1 MSLSGLVVSPSAS
14 GSASFQASMAS
25 NASAASAA
33 SAASSASS
41 SASNSLTSLLLPSSA
56 ASSAM
61 DLSSGSSY
69 AASSP
74 SIVPLTLDDKINYII
89 RSQDEMMQ
97 KISKMADSND
107 FHKDYMHASGAVFKG
122 RMHASGA
129 KNNRQAEPVAPT
141 ESPPQPNNGTLT
153 TDAGSENP
161 STIDSSSAP
170 PVGGGYRNTRNRRR
184 KNKKMTKRS
193 KRRA

>member
-1 MSLSGLVVSPSAS
+1 
-14 GSASFQASMAS
+14 
-25 NASAASAA
+25 
-33 SAASSASS
+33 
-41 SASNSLTSLLLPSSA
+41 
-56 ASSAM
+56 M

-107 FHKDYMHASGAVFKG
+107 FHKDYMHASGAVFKGRMHASGAVFKG